1 MHERK
6 YQDYQDL
13 IIINWRTNT
22 ETIKRKMD
30 IKSIVFSENEITI
43 NYAKNGNQKR
53 LILSK
58 YYYKIILD

>member
-1 MHERK
+1 MTVK

-22 ETIKRKMD
+22 ESIRRKID
-30 IKSIVFSENEITI
+30 IKYIVFSENEITI
-43 NYAKNGNQKR
+43 NYVKNGNEKK

>member
-1 MHERK
+1 MAIK

-30 IKSIVFSENEITI
+30 IKFIAFSEDKIII
-43 NYAKNGNQKR
+43 NYVKNGNQKR

-58 YYYKIILD
+58 YYYKIRLD

>member
-1 MHERK
+1 MAVK

-22 ETIKRKMD
+22 ESIRRKID
-30 IKSIVFSENEITI
+30 IKYIVFSENEITI
-43 NYAKNGNQKR
+43 NYVKNGNEKK

-58 YYYKIILD
+58 HYYKIILD

>member
-1 MHERK
+1 MPTK

-22 ETIKRKMD
+22 ESIRRKID
-30 IKSIVFSENEITI
+30 IKYIVFSENEITI
-43 NYAKNGNQKR
+43 NYVKNGNEKK

>member
-1 MHERK
+1 MAVK

-13 IIINWRTNT
+13 IIINWRTST
-22 ETIKRKMD
+22 ETIMRKID
-30 IKSIVFSENEITI
+30 IKSIAFSENEITI
-43 NYAKNGNQKR
+43 NYVKNGNEKK

>member
-1 MHERK
+1 MAVK

-22 ETIKRKMD
+22 ETIMRKID
-30 IKSIVFSENEITI
+30 IKSIAFSENEITI
-43 NYAKNGNQKR
+43 NYVKNGNEKR

>member
-1 MHERK
+1 MAVK

-13 IIINWRTNT
+13 IIINWRTHT
-22 ETIKRKMD
+22 ETIMRKID
-30 IKSIVFSENEITI
+30 IKSIAFSENEITI
-43 NYAKNGNQKR
+43 NYVKNGNKKE

>member
-1 MHERK
+1 MTVK

-13 IIINWRTNT
+13 IIITWRTNT
-22 ETIKRKMD
+22 ETIMRKID
-30 IKSIVFSENEITI
+30 IKSIAFSENEITI
-43 NYAKNGNQKR
+43 NYVKNGNQKR

>member
-1 MHERK
+1 MTIK
-6 YQDYQDL
+6 YQDFQDL
-13 IIINWRTNT
+13 VIINWRTNT

-30 IKSIVFSENEITI
+30 IKSIAFNEDKII
-43 NYAKNGNQKR
+43 IRYVKNGNKKV